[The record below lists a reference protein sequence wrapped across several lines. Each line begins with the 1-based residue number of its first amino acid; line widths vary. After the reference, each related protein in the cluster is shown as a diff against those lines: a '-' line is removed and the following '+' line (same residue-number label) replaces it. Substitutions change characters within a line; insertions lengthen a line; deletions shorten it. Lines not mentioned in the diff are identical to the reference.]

1 MDEYTCPKCGA
12 ILNNQKGF
20 DPEYGTWR
28 CLRCGQMIMDED
40 TYNGDLYKGVAWYCD
55 ECGALLNKQDG
66 FSDTYYSWNCTE
78 CGHENFINE
87 DEIDDEDHENTDNY
101 YLDDKDDINDE
112 EEFDDDD
119 DTDDVDNEIVAL
131 ASDAVSS
138 MITSALEIGA
148 ETYKKVH
155 SEKKK
160 TADML
165 EKINE
170 EEARIESEKSRAW
183 RRKHKKG
190 ILITVITILLILIA
204 IGAYIFYI
212 TLIPVRYDSEDLIG
226 TNYESVE
233 TKLRASGFEN
243 VNSKEIPD
251 LKITQK
257 EKENVVT
264 DVIIRNKMKFSAE
277 TKFLPSEK
285 ITVVYH
291 TLEKIYAPLTSKE
304 AKGMQYADVV
314 KQFEEKGFQNVK
326 VEPIYDIITGWIKKD
341 GEVESVSI
349 NGSKDFT
356 VNTSY
361 NVDAEVIINYH
372 TLKKN
377 REN

>member
-1 MDEYTCPKCGA
+1 
-12 ILNNQKGF
+12 
-20 DPEYGTWR
+20 
-28 CLRCGQMIMDED
+28 
-40 TYNGDLYKGVAWYCD
+40 
-55 ECGALLNKQDG
+55 
-66 FSDTYYSWNCTE
+66 
-78 CGHENFINE
+78 
-87 DEIDDEDHENTDNY
+87 
-101 YLDDKDDINDE
+101 
-112 EEFDDDD
+112 
-119 DTDDVDNEIVAL
+119 
-131 ASDAVSS
+131 
-138 MITSALEIGA
+138 MITSALGIGA

-160 TADML
+160 QADML

-190 ILITVITILLILIA
+190 ILITVITIILILIA
-204 IGAYIFYI
+204 IGTYIFYI
-212 TLIPVRYDSEDLIG
+212 TLIPIRYDSEDLIG

-257 EKENVVT
+257 EKENIVT

-304 AKGMQYADVV
+304 AKGMKYADVV

-341 GEVESVSI
+341 GEVESVAI

-361 NVDAEVIINYH
+361 NVDAEVVISYH

-377 REN
+377 KEN

>member
-1 MDEYTCPKCGA
+1 
-12 ILNNQKGF
+12 
-20 DPEYGTWR
+20 
-28 CLRCGQMIMDED
+28 MDED

-87 DEIDDEDHENTDNY
+87 DKIDEEDHENTDDY
-101 YLDDKDDINDE
+101 YLDDTADINDE
-112 EEFDDDD
+112 EEFDDGDD
-119 DTDDVDNEIVAL
+119 DTDDVDNELVAL
-131 ASDAVSS
+131 ASDAVST
-138 MITSALEIGA
+138 MITSALGIGA

-155 SEKKK
+155 NEKKK
-160 TADML
+160 QADML

-204 IGAYIFYI
+204 IGAYIFCI

-233 TKLRASGFEN
+233 TQLRASGFEN
-243 VNSKEIPD
+243 VSSKEIPD

-257 EKENVVT
+257 EKENIVT

-341 GEVESVSI
+341 GEIESVSI

-361 NVDAEVIINYH
+361 NVDAEVVINYH

>member
-12 ILNNQKGF
+12 VLNNQKGF
-20 DPEYGTWR
+20 DPEYGAWR
-28 CLRCGQMIMDED
+28 CLICGQMIMDED
-40 TYNGDLYKGVAWYCD
+40 TYNGDLYEGVAWYCD

-87 DEIDDEDHENTDNY
+87 DEIDDENHENTDNY

-138 MITSALEIGA
+138 MITSALGIGA

-341 GEVESVSI
+341 GEIESVSI

-361 NVDAEVIINYH
+361 NVDSEVVINYH

>member
-1 MDEYTCPKCGA
+1 
-12 ILNNQKGF
+12 
-20 DPEYGTWR
+20 
-28 CLRCGQMIMDED
+28 
-40 TYNGDLYKGVAWYCD
+40 
-55 ECGALLNKQDG
+55 
-66 FSDTYYSWNCTE
+66 
-78 CGHENFINE
+78 
-87 DEIDDEDHENTDNY
+87 
-101 YLDDKDDINDE
+101 
-112 EEFDDDD
+112 
-119 DTDDVDNEIVAL
+119 
-131 ASDAVSS
+131 
-138 MITSALEIGA
+138 MITSALGIGA

-160 TADML
+160 QADML

-190 ILITVITILLILIA
+190 ILITVITIILILIA

-226 TNYESVE
+226 TNYESVVE
-233 TKLRASGFEN
+233 KLRASGFGK

-314 KQFEEKGFQNVK
+314 KKFEEKGFQNVK

-341 GEVESVSI
+341 GEVESVAI
-349 NGSKDFT
+349 NGNKDFA

-361 NVDAEVIINYH
+361 NVDAEVVISYH

>member
-12 ILNNQKGF
+12 VLNKQKGF
-20 DPEYGTWR
+20 DPEYGAWR

-66 FSDTYYSWNCTE
+66 FSDAYYSWNCTE

-87 DEIDDEDHENTDNY
+87 DEIDVENTDDY
-101 YLDDKDDINDE
+101 YSEDE
-112 EEFDDDD
+112 EEFEDG
-119 DTDDVDNEIVAL
+119 DNALVSL

-138 MITSALEIGA
+138 MITSALGIGA

-160 TADML
+160 QADML

-190 ILITVITILLILIA
+190 ILITVITIILILIA

-226 TNYESVE
+226 TNYESVVE
-233 TKLRASGFEN
+233 KLRASGFGK

-314 KQFEEKGFQNVK
+314 KKFEEKGFQNVK

-341 GEVESVSI
+341 GEVESVAI
-349 NGSKDFT
+349 NGNKDFA

-361 NVDAEVIINYH
+361 NVDAEVVISYH

>member
-20 DPEYGTWR
+20 DPEYGAWR

-40 TYNGDLYKGVAWYCD
+40 TYNGDLYEGVAWYCD

-66 FSDTYYSWNCTE
+66 FSDAYYSWNCTE

-87 DEIDDEDHENTDNY
+87 DEIDDG
-101 YLDDKDDINDE
+101 
-112 EEFDDDD
+112 DDD
-119 DTDDVDNEIVAL
+119 DTDDEDNELVSL

-138 MITSALEIGA
+138 MITSALGIGA

-160 TADML
+160 QVDML

-190 ILITVITILLILIA
+190 ILITVITIILILIA
-204 IGAYIFYI
+204 IGTYIFYI
-212 TLIPVRYDSEDLIG
+212 TLIPIRYDSEDLIG

-257 EKENVVT
+257 EKENIVT

-291 TLEKIYAPLTSKE
+291 TLEKIYTPLTSKE
-304 AKGMQYADVV
+304 VKGMKYADVV

-341 GEVESVSI
+341 GEVESVAI

-361 NVDAEVIINYH
+361 NVDAEVVISYH

-377 REN
+377 KEN

>member
-20 DPEYGTWR
+20 DPEYGAWR

-66 FSDTYYSWNCTE
+66 FSDAYYSWNCTE

-87 DEIDDEDHENTDNY
+87 DEI
-101 YLDDKDDINDE
+101 
-112 EEFDDDD
+112 DD

-138 MITSALEIGA
+138 MITSALGIGA
-148 ETYKKVH
+148 KTYKKVH

-160 TADML
+160 QADML

-190 ILITVITILLILIA
+190 ILITVITIILILIA

-243 VNSKEIPD
+243 VSSKEISD
-251 LKITQK
+251 LKISQK
-257 EKENVVT
+257 DEENIVT

-304 AKGMQYADVV
+304 SKGMQYTEVV

-341 GEVESVSI
+341 GEVESVAI
-349 NGSKDFT
+349 NGNKDFA

-361 NVDAEVIINYH
+361 NVDAEVVISYH

-377 REN
+377 KEN

>member
-1 MDEYTCPKCGA
+1 
-12 ILNNQKGF
+12 
-20 DPEYGTWR
+20 
-28 CLRCGQMIMDED
+28 
-40 TYNGDLYKGVAWYCD
+40 
-55 ECGALLNKQDG
+55 
-66 FSDTYYSWNCTE
+66 
-78 CGHENFINE
+78 
-87 DEIDDEDHENTDNY
+87 
-101 YLDDKDDINDE
+101 
-112 EEFDDDD
+112 
-119 DTDDVDNEIVAL
+119 
-131 ASDAVSS
+131 
-138 MITSALEIGA
+138 
-148 ETYKKVH
+148 
-155 SEKKK
+155 
-160 TADML
+160 ML

-170 EEARIESEKSRAW
+170 EEARIESEKSREW

-190 ILITVITILLILIA
+190 ILITVITIILILIA
-204 IGAYIFYI
+204 IGTYIFYI
-212 TLIPVRYDSEDLIG
+212 TLIPIRYDSEDLIG

-257 EKENVVT
+257 EKENIVT

-291 TLEKIYAPLTSKE
+291 TLEKIYAPLSSKE
-304 AKGMQYADVV
+304 AKGMKYADVV

-341 GEVESVSI
+341 GEVESVAI

-361 NVDAEVIINYH
+361 NVDAEVVISYH

-377 REN
+377 KEN

>member
-1 MDEYTCPKCGA
+1 
-12 ILNNQKGF
+12 
-20 DPEYGTWR
+20 
-28 CLRCGQMIMDED
+28 
-40 TYNGDLYKGVAWYCD
+40 
-55 ECGALLNKQDG
+55 
-66 FSDTYYSWNCTE
+66 
-78 CGHENFINE
+78 
-87 DEIDDEDHENTDNY
+87 
-101 YLDDKDDINDE
+101 
-112 EEFDDDD
+112 
-119 DTDDVDNEIVAL
+119 
-131 ASDAVSS
+131 
-138 MITSALEIGA
+138 
-148 ETYKKVH
+148 
-155 SEKKK
+155 
-160 TADML
+160 ML

-190 ILITVITILLILIA
+190 ILITVIIIILILIA
-204 IGAYIFYI
+204 IGTYIFYI
-212 TLIPVRYDSEDLIG
+212 TLIPIRYDSEDLIG

-233 TKLRASGFEN
+233 NKLRASGFEN

-257 EKENVVT
+257 EKENIVT

-304 AKGMQYADVV
+304 AKGMKYADVV

-341 GEVESVSI
+341 GEVGTVAI
-349 NGSKDFT
+349 NGNKDFT

-361 NVDAEVIINYH
+361 NVDAEVVISYH

-377 REN
+377 KEN